1 MSTSKIQTTRNYAL
15 FTISTENRE
24 IEINKR
30 GDLVKSMK
38 AYGYLQAYPMLCK
51 RDGGK
56 LVIVDGQHRF
66 MIAQELELPVSYV
79 IEERDLDVAV
89 INAGQRTWNIAAYVN
104 RFIAK
109 GLGEYAKL
117 REFAELHGMPLGM
130 AAGVLI
136 GNNTAAN
143 AHDAIKAGTFK
154 VTDWRFAS
162 MVARVFTAVRHAAKE
177 CATAQTLNAISA
189 ICTIGDVDVDRLC
202 KNIERRADMLRR
214 FNNRD
219 ACLDMFEAIY
229 NDQAH
234 AKYRRPLAFDARNV
248 LAERRWVGAKGQKKG
263 ASDAATKA

>member
-1 MSTSKIQTTRNYAL
+1 MSTPKIQTTRNYAL
-15 FTISTENRE
+15 FTVSKENRE
-24 IEINKR
+24 IEVNKR

-38 AYGYLQAYPMLCK
+38 EYGYLGAYPMLC
-51 RDGGK
+51 RREGGK

-66 MIAQELELPVSYV
+66 MIAQELGLPVSYV
-79 IEERDLDVAV
+79 IEDRDVDVAV

-143 AHDAIKAGTFK
+143 AHDAIKVGTFK
-154 VTDWRFAS
+154 VTDWHFAS
-162 MVARVFTAVRHAAKE
+162 MVARVFTTVRRAAKE
-177 CATAQTLNAISA
+177 CATAQTLSAISA
-189 ICTIGDVDVDRLC
+189 ICTIGDVDIERLC

-234 AKYRRPLAFDARNV
+234 AKNRRPLAFDACNI
-248 LAERRWVGAKGQKKG
+248 LAERRYVGARGAKKT
-263 ASDAATKA
+263 AAE